1 MRTIDADVLKDA
13 FEMDGYLS
21 PYMRKMIDACPTLEV
36 VPMNYHEQCM
46 QLSVNRRIQAEKAVP
61 KWISVKDRLPEPD
74 TKVLVYGRNEY
85 GVYCITCHYSA
96 HRKWLYHNR
105 TTAEG
110 KTITHWMPLPEP
122 PKEE

>member
-1 MRTIDADVLKDA
+1 MVSMNELAKNVALEAINTILV
-13 FEMDGYLS
+13 DGKTIS
-21 PYMRKMIDACPTLEV
+21 EWI
-36 VPMNYHEQCM
+36 EQ
-46 QLSVNRRIQAEKAVP
+46 LKAVR
-61 KWISVKDRLPEPD
+61 WISVKDRLPEPD

-105 TTAEG
+105 TTADG

-122 PKEE
+122 PKEDNHA